1 MVHGAP
7 GGLKLF
13 MNKTGCFGRCFGS
26 NFFKMIIFFAIFA
39 PEDSKQ
45 ILSRLY
51 VAIFQFYAEICPKDA
66 EDAEIGKLCGFAPP
80 HPVRCPVI

>member
-1 MVHGAP
+1 MMHGAP

-51 VAIFQFYAEICPKDA
+51 VAIF
-66 EDAEIGKLCGFAPP
+66 
-80 HPVRCPVI
+80 